1 MLSRG
6 ATRIAVYSL
15 MIEKVAFISRSGFL
29 GSQGVANRQVQRLK
43 IGTPAVRHLSAAWA
57 YYEQHREEGDRTRC

>member
-1 MLSRG
+1 
-6 ATRIAVYSL
+6 

-29 GSQGVANRQVQRLK
+29 ALQGVANRQVQRLK

-57 YYEQHREEGDRTRC
+57 YYEQHREEGDRTIAALDEDRDG

>member
-1 MLSRG
+1 
-6 ATRIAVYSL
+6 

-29 GSQGVANRQVQRLK
+29 ARQGVANRPVQRLLK